1 MHAPLLTVSDLCRL
15 LQVSPRTIRRWVLE
29 GKFPEPTR
37 LGNAPNSPVRWPP
50 EEIAAWLE
58 QRRAAS
64 QPGQQMTSSQLR
76 RRRPR

>member
-1 MHAPLLTVSDLCRL
+1 MLTPLLTLRQVSDLV
-15 LQVSPRTIRRWVLE
+15 QVHPRTIRRWILE

-37 LGNAPNSPVRWPP
+37 LGDAPNSPVRWPP

-58 QRRAAS
+58 QRRAES
-64 QPGQQMTSSQLR
+64 SSRQQTTSSQVR